1 MATLPIRET
10 DAAMSASGVES
21 FFQRELEKDL
31 LRLVTAGSVDD
42 GKSTLIGR
50 LLYDSQSVYEDQL
63 HAVHRASQTR
73 NNGSLDLSLLTDGLR
88 AEREQGI
95 TIDVAY
101 RYFTT
106 HRRRFILAD
115 TPGHVQYTRNMAT
128 GASNADLAIVL
139 LDARRGIQEQS
150 HRHAYIASLLGITH
164 LVVAVNKMDQVSYK
178 EDVFFEIQRQFS
190 EFLEQLSFKEVY
202 WLPLSALAGDN
213 VVERSRNMPWFES
226 APLLEY
232 LENVEVPSAKTT
244 TPFRFAVQ
252 RVVRPHQDFRGY
264 SGEISSGV
272 VHVGSPVKILPA
284 GPVTLIKS
292 IHTWEG
298 EQNFAFAPMSVTL
311 CLKDEIDISRGDLIC
326 SAEAPPQ
333 VSRSFLATVI
343 WFDERPLSPSRKYLL
358 KHMTQFTR
366 AEVKALQHRVNIR
379 TFSPEPCEELKMNEI
394 GVAEIEA
401 SQEVFFDS
409 YRENRSSGSA
419 ILIDPETNF
428 TVGALIILAA
438 SYKPASD
445 ESRDAGRAQAKSKS
459 APLTSDERALRYGH
473 RAAVLALAGKEKL
486 AQLLERRLFD
496 QGAQVV
502 VLKTWNQAAV
512 DALQEAG
519 FIVLALDPSAEAT
532 VALPP
537 ITQEDEQAVDKIL
550 DLLLAANV
558 LLRI

>member
-1 MATLPIRET
+1 MPTLPLQET
-10 DAAMSASGVES
+10 DLTTLES
-21 FFQRELEKDL
+21 FFQQELDKDL

-73 NNGSLDLSLLTDGLR
+73 NNGNLDLSLLTDGLR

-106 HRRRFILAD
+106 HKRKFILAD

-150 HRHAYIASLLGITH
+150 RRHAYIASLLGITH

-178 EDVFFEIQRQFS
+178 EDVFQQIQREFS
-190 EFLEQLSFKEVY
+190 EFLDQLSFHEIY
-202 WLPLSALAGDN
+202 WLPMSALEGDN
-213 VVERSRNMPWFES
+213 VVERGQNMPWFDGR
-226 APLLEY
+226 PLLEY
-232 LENVEVPSAKTT
+232 LENVKVPSAKTRS
-244 TPFRFAVQ
+244 PFRFAVQ

-272 VHVGSPVKILPA
+272 IHVGSPVKVLPA
-284 GPVTLIKS
+284 GPVTIVKS
-292 IHTWEG
+292 IHTYEG

-311 CLKDEIDISRGDLIC
+311 SLQDEIDISRGDLIC
-326 SAEAPPQ
+326 SAEAPPL
-333 VSRSFLATVI
+333 VSRSFVATVI
-343 WFDERPLSPSRKYLL
+343 WFDERPLQLSRKYLL

-366 AEVKALQHRVNIR
+366 AEVKALQHRVNIQS
-379 TFSPEPCEELKMNEI
+379 FSPEPCESLKMNEI

-401 SQEVFFDS
+401 SQEIFFDP
-409 YRENRSSGSA
+409 YRENRYAGSA

-428 TVGALIILAA
+428 TVGALIMLGA
-438 SYKPASD
+438 SGKQQIAHPTQ
-445 ESRDAGRAQAKSKS
+445 EKGKW
-459 APLTSDERALRYGH
+459 APLTADERVSRFGH
-473 RAAVLALAGKEKL
+473 RPAVLALAGREKL
-486 AQLLERRLFD
+486 VQHLERRLFE
-496 QGAQVV
+496 QGAQVAI
-502 VLKTWNQAAV
+502 LKRWNEDAAAV
-512 DALQEAG
+512 LREAG
-519 FIVLALDPSAEAT
+519 VIVLALDAAAKAT
-532 VALPP
+532 VSLPP
-537 ITQEDEQAVDKIL
+537 LPQEDEQAVDKVL
-550 DLLLAANV
+550 DVLLAANV

>member
-1 MATLPIRET
+1 MATIPLREIDLT
-10 DAAMSASGVES
+10 TVES
-21 FFQRELEKDL
+21 FFQQELEKDL

-63 HAVHRASQTR
+63 HAIHRASQAR
-73 NNGSLDLSLLTDGLR
+73 NNGNLDLSLLTDGLR

-106 HRRRFILAD
+106 HRRKFILAD

-178 EDVFFEIQRQFS
+178 EDVFLEIQRKFS
-190 EFLEQLSFKEVY
+190 EFIDRLSFKEVY
-202 WLPLSALAGDN
+202 WLPLSALDGDN
-213 VVERSRNMPWFES
+213 VVERSHNMTWFEG

-272 VHVGSPVKILPA
+272 IHLGSPVKVLPA
-284 GPVTLIKS
+284 GPVTIVKS
-292 IHTWEG
+292 IHTYEG

-311 CLKDEIDISRGDLIC
+311 CLQDEIDISRGDLIC
-326 SAEAPPQ
+326 SADTPAQ
-333 VSRSFLATVI
+333 VSRSFFATVI
-343 WFDERPLSPSRKYLL
+343 WFDERPLQPSHKYLL

-366 AEVKALQHRVNIR
+366 AEVKTLQHRVNIK

-401 SQEVFFDS
+401 SQEIFFDP
-409 YRENRSSGSA
+409 YRESRASGSA

-428 TVGALIILAA
+428 TVGAVIFLAA
-438 SYKPASD
+438 SHKAHD
-445 ESRDAGRAQAKSKS
+445 LVLGESKQKSVQ
-459 APLTSDERALRYGH
+459 LTPDERALRVGH
-473 RAAVLALAGKEKL
+473 GAAVLALAGRERL
-486 AQLLERRLFD
+486 AQLLERRLFE
-496 QGAQVV
+496 QGAQVAL
-502 VLKTWNQAAV
+502 LKRWNQDAA

-519 FIVLALDPSAEAT
+519 FIVLALDSSAEPT
-532 VALPP
+532 ILLPP
-537 ITQEDEQAVDKIL
+537 VAQDDEHAVDRVL